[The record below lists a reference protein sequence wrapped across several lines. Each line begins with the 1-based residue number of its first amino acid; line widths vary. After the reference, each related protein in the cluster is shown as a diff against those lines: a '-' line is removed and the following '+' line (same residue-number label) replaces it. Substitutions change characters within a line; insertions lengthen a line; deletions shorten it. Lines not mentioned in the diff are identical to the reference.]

1 MTDKVT
7 RGTTPTI
14 CFTYTDVDTSRIT
27 VAYMTMRQRGQVVAE
42 KELYQATVTEGRL
55 LWTLTQEET
64 LLLRPG
70 YDVEIQ
76 CRYRL
81 DDGTAGAS
89 EIFCLSASDI
99 LKDGVV

>member
-14 CFTYTDVDTSRIT
+14 CFTYTDVDTSRMT
-27 VAYMTMRQRGQVVAE
+27 AAYMTMRQRGQVIVE

-55 LWTLTQEET
+55 LWQLTQEET
-64 LLLRPG
+64 LLLKPG
-70 YDVEIQ
+70 CDVEIQ
-76 CRYRL
+76 CLYRL

>member
-27 VAYMTMRQRGQVVAE
+27 AAYMTMRQRGQVVAE
-42 KELYQATVTEGRL
+42 KELYDAKIAEGRL